1 MRYNCAVEKE
11 QSKVGIAILITA
23 IVVGGAVY
31 YFTNFKTPSETPHRK
46 QENSSYNQTS
56 KEYAVMGRELWS
68 AFSCS
73 TWASHFENQ
82 KEAERLFL
90 FGYKQ
95 GEKFL
100 GAVQAG
106 KITDEDFSQ
115 EVPIG
120 VSWSLAGPNNDF
132 VLGVLYTNAQDDAL
146 EEVFYINYDKT
157 KLNSDDLQK
166 SIAESKYRDGNCQ
179 LIGR

>member
-1 MRYNCAVEKE
+1 MEKE
-11 QSKVGIAILITA
+11 QSKVGFAILITA

-31 YFTNFKTPSETPHRK
+31 YFTNSQTLPETSDRK
-46 QENSSYNQTS
+46 QENSSYNKSS

-73 TWASHFENQ
+73 IWASHFEDT

-100 GAVQAG
+100 GAAQAG

-120 VSWSLAGPNNDF
+120 VGWSLAGPNNDF
-132 VLGVLYTNAQDDAL
+132 ILGVIYTGAQEDSL
-146 EEVFYINYDKT
+146 EEVFYTNYDKT

-166 SIAESKYRDGNCQ
+166 SIAESKYLEGNCQ
-179 LIGR
+179 LIGQ

>member
-1 MRYNCAVEKE
+1 MEKE
-11 QSKVGIAILITA
+11 QSKIGVAILITA

-31 YFTNFKTPSETPHRK
+31 YFTNSKAAQETTSTK
-46 QENSSYNQTS
+46 QENSSYNQSS

-73 TWASHFENQ
+73 TWASHFGDQ

-90 FGYKQ
+90 FGYEQ
-95 GEKFL
+95 GKKFL
-100 GAVQAG
+100 GAARAE
-106 KITDEDFSQ
+106 KITDEDFRQ

-120 VSWSLAGPNNDF
+120 ISMSLAGPNDDF
-132 VLGVLYTNAQDDAL
+132 ILGVISTNVQDEAL
-146 EEVFYINYDKT
+146 DEVFYTNYDRS

-166 SIAESKYRDGNCQ
+166 SIAENKYRDGNCQ
-179 LIGR
+179 LIGK

>member
-1 MRYNCAVEKE
+1 M
-11 QSKVGIAILITA
+11 QSQTTRIILAIFITA
-23 IVVGGAVY
+23 IIASGGTY
-31 YFTNFKTPSETPHRK
+31 YFLNTNKIEFTIPSA
-46 QENSSYNQTS
+46 ENANKENVVFNQGS

-90 FGYKQ
+90 FGYEQ
-95 GEKFL
+95 GKIFL
-100 GAVQAG
+100 GAVRTG
-106 KITDEDFSQ
+106 KVTDEDFQQ

-120 VSWSLAGPNNDF
+120 ISMSLAGPNDDF
-132 VLGVLYTNAQDDAL
+132 ILGVIYTNIQDEAL
-146 EEVFYINYDKT
+146 EEVFYTNYDKT
-157 KLNSDDLQK
+157 KLNSEDLQK

-179 LIGR
+179 IIGK

>member
-1 MRYNCAVEKE
+1 MEKE
-11 QSKVGIAILITA
+11 QSKIGVAILITA

-31 YFTNFKTPSETPHRK
+31 YFTNSKTVSETTDTK
-46 QENSSYNQTS
+46 QENSSYNQSS
-56 KEYAVMGRELWS
+56 KEYAVMSRELWS

-73 TWASHFENQ
+73 TWASHFGDE

-90 FGYKQ
+90 FGYEQ

-100 GAVQAG
+100 GAARAG
-106 KITDEDFSQ
+106 EITDEDFQ
-115 EVPIG
+115 LEVPIG

-132 VLGVLYTNAQDDAL
+132 VLGVLYTNAQEDAL
-146 EEVFYINYDKT
+146 EEVFYTNYDKT

-166 SIAESKYRDGNCQ
+166 SIAENKYRDGNCQ
-179 LIGR
+179 LIGQ